1 MKVEANFK
9 MKKIVICILAHVDAG
24 KTTLSEALLYTAG
37 QLKKLGR
44 VDDKNAFLDN
54 YELERSRGI
63 TIFSKQAVLKTQNTE
78 ITLLDT
84 PGHIDFSSEAERTLQ
99 VPDYA
104 VLVISARD
112 GVQPHTE
119 TLWRLLLRYNVPTF
133 IFVNKMDLDG
143 TDKDIVLN
151 DLKTHFSDNCINF
164 TSFGNEFYENIALC
178 NENLMEKY
186 IEEGSITD
194 YDITKA
200 IKERNIFPCW
210 FGSALKLDGVEKF
223 ISGIEKYTE
232 QPEYKSEFGARI
244 FKIARDAQGNRLT
257 YMKITGGSLKARSII
272 AYSTKNSE
280 EVIEEKVNMLRVYSG
295 SKFEPIDEALPGS
308 VCAVLGLSATYPG
321 QGLGFEKD
329 LLKPVLEPVLTYRM
343 ILPKEISPVE
353 LLPKLR
359 QIEEEDPQL
368 RISSNEAGEIYVHLM
383 GEIQAE
389 ILKSL
394 VEERFGVDIEF
405 DSGSIIYKETVA
417 EPVEGIGHFEPLRHY
432 AEVHLLIE
440 PGEPESGITVNTLCR
455 EDVLNK
461 NWQRLVITH
470 ILEKT
475 HRGVLIGAPLTDV
488 KITLVAGRAHIK
500 HTEGGDFRQATY
512 RAIRQG
518 LMKAKNVLLE
528 PYYAFRLEIPAEQL
542 GRAIGDIRVM
552 EGKIAS
558 HDSDGVTAI
567 ITGRAPVSEMRSYA
581 KDVMAYTK
589 GRGKLTLFPD
599 GYSPCHNAE
608 KVMATVGYNPEADID
623 NSPDSVF
630 CSHGA
635 GVTIKWYEI
644 EKYMHITSGVDVDS
658 INKIS
663 AVPDVKLLRRNFNI
677 DEKELEA
684 IMEREFGPI
693 KRRRYSE
700 PVFDTP
706 KALHTPERKKEYII
720 VDGYNLMFSWEGLN
734 SLAKENFDAARHIL
748 TDILCN
754 FRGYTKCELVLVF
767 DGYKVKGNVG
777 EKSDYNGI
785 HIVYTKENET
795 GDMYIEKLVDEVG
808 KNYSVRVV
816 TSDNLIQVSA
826 LRAGVLRVSA
836 REFKEE
842 IERVNTRIKNI
853 LSENGAKRFF
863 YKIELP
869 KEQSN

>member
-1 MKVEANFK
+1 MKVEAKSK

-37 QLKKLGR
+37 QLKRLGR
-44 VDDKNAFLDN
+44 VDDKNAFLDS

-133 IFVNKMDLDG
+133 IFVNKMDLDD
-143 TDKDIVLN
+143 TDKTAALN
-151 DLKTHFSDNCINF
+151 DLKKHFSDSCIDF
-164 TSFGNEFYENIALC
+164 TASGDELYENVALC
-178 NENLMEKY
+178 DESLMEKY
-186 IEEGSITD
+186 IEEGGVD
-194 YDITKA
+194 VADIIKA
-200 IKERNIFPCW
+200 IKERKIFPCW
-210 FGSALKLDGVEKF
+210 FGSALRLEGVEKF

-232 QPEYKSEFGARI
+232 QPQYKDEFGARI

-257 YMKITGGSLKARSII
+257 YMKITGGSLKARTTV
-272 AYSTKNSE
+272 AYSPKNSGE
-280 EVIEEKVNMLRVYSG
+280 TIEEKVNMLRIYSG
-295 SKFEPIDEALPGS
+295 SKFEPADEVPSGG
-308 VCAVLGLSATYPG
+308 VCAALGLSLTYPG

-329 LLKPVLEPVLTYRM
+329 LLKPALEPVLTYRV
-343 ILPKEISPVE
+343 ILPKEISSVE
-353 LLPKLR
+353 FLPKLR

-368 RISSNEAGEIYVHLM
+368 RISGNEAGEIYVHLM

-394 VEERFGVDIEF
+394 VEERFGVSVEF

-417 EPVEGIGHFEPLRHY
+417 EPVEGVGHFEPLRHY
-432 AEVHLLIE
+432 AETHLLIE
-440 PGEPESGITVNTLCR
+440 PGEPESGITVESLCR

-461 NWQRLVITH
+461 NWQRLIITH

-528 PYYAFRLEIPAEQL
+528 PYYAFRLEVPAEQL
-542 GRAIGDIRVM
+542 GRAISDIRVM

-558 HDSDGVTAI
+558 PDSDGVTAT

-589 GRGKLTLFPD
+589 GRGKLALFPD

-608 KVMATVGYNPEADID
+608 KVMAAVGYDPEADLA

-635 GVTIKWYEI
+635 GITVKWHEV
-644 EKYMHITSGVDVDS
+644 EKYMHITSGIDVDEAKGLPS
-658 INKIS
+658 
-663 AVPDVKLLRRNFNI
+663 VPDVKLLRRNFNI

-693 KRRRYSE
+693 KRKKYSE
-700 PVFDTP
+700 PVLDTP
-706 KALHTPERKKEYII
+706 KALHTPEKKKEYII
-720 VDGYNLMFSWEGLN
+720 VDGYNLMFAWDGLN
-734 SLAKENFDAARHIL
+734 GLAKENFDAARHIL

-777 EKSDYNGI
+777 EKSDYKGI
-785 HIVYTKENET
+785 HIVYTRENET
-795 GDMYIEKLVDEVG
+795 GDMYIEKLVEEVG

-842 IERVNTRIKNI
+842 IERVNAQIKNI
-853 LSENGAKRFF
+853 LSENGSKRFF

-869 KEQSN
+869 KEQ